1 MGQDREIGQ
10 GADPEMTPDDIPFA
24 ELRDRDLRVEQRL
37 FWKEIALLCLT
48 AIGAAVFWIL
58 S

>member
-1 MGQDREIGQ
+1 MTSDDDR
-10 GADPEMTPDDIPFA
+10 FA

-37 FWKEIALLCLT
+37 FWKETALLCLT
-48 AIGAAVFWIL
+48 AIGAAMFWIL